1 MNLVQTRVFS
11 GGQIKRGLFDWG
23 HLDTEIDMGRGKLM
37 YSFEN
42 TVYKPKNAWGFQ
54 KLGERIDPA
63 SQPSQGTNTD
73 DTLISDFQPPEMWSN

>member
-42 TVYKPKNAWGFQ
+42 TVYKPKNA
-54 KLGERIDPA
+54 
-63 SQPSQGTNTD
+63 
-73 DTLISDFQPPEMWSN
+73 